1 LCNPKITSNFVTQ
14 YKTNPMKNTLKLMAI
29 ALVAVF
35 IVSCGGSEGPETT
48 AKAYLDAITAKDF
61 EKAKEFSTEESK
73 AMLDML
79 KQFASMGGEQE
90 KSEAATYSDLKCTV
104 SGDTTA
110 VCTYKSAEKEES
122 INLKKV
128 DAKWLVHQPKENP
141 MGGEMDGAMDGA
153 GEMMEEGGEMIQEGA
168 DAIQEGAAKV
178 EEAAKAE

>member
-1 LCNPKITSNFVTQ
+1 
-14 YKTNPMKNTLKLMAI
+14 MKNTLKVMAI

-61 EKAKEFSTEESK
+61 EKAKEYSTEESK

-90 KSEAATYSDLKCTV
+90 KTEAATYSDLKCTV

-128 DAKWLVHQPKENP
+128 EAKWLVHQPKENP
-141 MGGEMDGAMDGA
+141 MGGEMDNA
-153 GEMMEEGGEMIQEGA
+153 MEEGGEMMQEGA
-168 DAIQEGAAKV
+168 DTVQQVAAPA
-178 EEAAKAE
+178 EEAVKSE